1 MSVANNF
8 PKDASSEKIVEL
20 ARLGNLSDGVFAIAL
35 TLLVLD
41 LRVPTDVLASDLP
54 ASLLA
59 LAPRLLV
66 YLISF
71 IIIGGAWGSHQRMIS
86 QINRGDGL
94 LVWFN
99 LLSLLFVTLIPA
111 TAALLASYPQ
121 TFAAILCF
129 AVNVI
134 LIQLSARWLWR
145 HASSSKL
152 INPLLDSRVVVNVSR
167 RLTLSAGAFAFSLP
181 LALLSAPLVYIIWI
195 ALFVLIF
202 ATDWLAWQQASKT
215 TQATIPLDG
224 ALHAELSLVHSA
236 GLLSLQAGAAK
247 DQLLNGAFGGGVDVS
262 SIRQGDLLKMQLNA
276 VARQGLLNF
285 RYPWSWGSTASLDW
299 HVVVNREVPLKLNLE
314 MSMNQVSLDF
324 RDVHLDHLNVKANAS
339 SVDLW
344 LPTKAG
350 QTTVEL
356 EGSGASFVIY
366 VPANVALHIRS
377 ANTLSGVE
385 VDPSRFLLLDNGR
398 EYRSPDYDSAV
409 NKVEIQLEVALG
421 SAQFI

>member
-8 PKDASSEKIVEL
+8 PKDAPSEKIVEL
-20 ARLGNLSDGVFAIAL
+20 ARLGDLSDGVFAIAL

-41 LRVPTDVLASDLP
+41 LHVPDVLASDLP

-71 IIIGGAWGSHQRMIS
+71 IIIGGAWGAHQRMIS

-111 TAALLASYPQ
+111 SAALLASYPG
-121 TFAAILCF
+121 TLAAIICF

-134 LIQLSARWLWR
+134 LIQLSARWLWQ
-145 HASSSKL
+145 HASTSKL
-152 INPLLDSRVVVNVSR
+152 INPLLDSRVVVNISR
-167 RLTLSAGAFAFSLP
+167 RLMLSAGAFAFSLL

-215 TQATIPLDG
+215 MNASVPLNSAASADLGLVHTLG
-224 ALHAELSLVHSA
+224 ALSIRSGAQNDQLLEGTFGDGVDVHSA
-236 GLLSLQAGAAK
+236 LQGH
-247 DQLLNGAFGGGVDVS
+247 V
-262 SIRQGDLLKMQLNA
+262 LKTQLNA
-276 VARQGLLNF
+276 VPRQGLISL
-285 RYPWSWGSTASLDW
+285 RYPWSWDASAALDW
-299 HVVVNREVPLKLNLE
+299 TLGINPAIPLKLNVE
-314 MSMNQVSLDF
+314 TGMNEVLLDF
-324 RDVHLDHLNVKANAS
+324 RDVHLDDLKVKADAS
-339 SVDLW
+339 SVELW

-350 QTTVEL
+350 QTTIQL
-356 EGSGASFVIY
+356 AGRGTSFTIH
-366 VPANVALHIRS
+366 VPSSVAIHVRS
-377 ANTLSGVE
+377 SNSLSGLE
-385 VDPSRFLLLDNGR
+385 VNVSRFLLIENGR
-398 EYRSPDYDSAV
+398 EYRSRDYDTAT
-409 NKVEIQLEVALG
+409 NKVDIQLEMPLG
-421 SAQFI
+421 SAQII